1 MGDKNIDSNIDTNI
15 DNYSVSELLL
25 ILDLDDPTTE
35 DITEKTELYIKK
47 FQGEHNRTMVSFFRD
62 VQTTLLDYAYELEDE
77 NKHIYID
84 IFN

>member
-47 FQGEHNRTMVSFFRD
+47 FKG
-62 VQTTLLDYAYELEDE
+62 
-77 NKHIYID
+77 
-84 IFN
+84 